1 MTVNITKVKQ
11 VFACNGSLYEFD
23 FSFPIDDS
31 DDLKV
36 QVRDVNGIV
45 TDLEA
50 ITQYEI
56 STDAID
62 YSNGGTITT
71 VSYVSGTRQV
81 YAWPD
86 GSILTAYRETPL
98 IQGSSYKNNRA
109 LDQDVLEDDFDK
121 ACMQIQEL
129 DERLSRAIVVPVD
142 EETESFQLPTK
153 SSRINKYLAFDS
165 DGAPMVSG
173 GIASVPVSSFMEP
186 VVQTTTAAA
195 ARTLLD
201 AKGIHD
207 NVKTVLDTY
216 TALTTDETLLCSKAA
231 GFTVTLFTAVGN
243 AGKRLNIINIGTG
256 TITIDGSGD
265 ETIGGNS
272 TISLTTQ
279 YDAITIQSDG
289 TIWNIISQNFIVVR
303 TKIRPLVITA
313 AEIADA
319 TITAAKIADATIT
332 DSKVATANKDGEA
345 GTYSMRTLGTGA
357 QQAMPGNATPTPA
370 DASITQAK
378 LKTSI
383 GSVSMAETH
392 QDNDLFTKTENLTLP
407 GGEYGFYPQFKQ
419 TVSVGGSIPAV
430 LSSQFLSSYSIGET
444 YLTKISL
451 MHPSIQGTGGGTYTV
466 LTSYAQQRYVTSS
479 GEVHWVFILRDKAT
493 KNIVSMYQAPDHPC
507 FGNGGKPLLVPHPFG
522 SYDSDKHEIIVI
534 NPSDEDV
541 FNMQDA
547 CIMPEDKPDRDILE
561 VIMEDY
567 EIDEDLQTEWPKKE
581 ITVGLPKNIDWKR
594 MPKGSKVVPLKKRIP
609 QPEYITTRKLWK
621 RK

>member
-11 VFACNGSLYEFD
+11 VFVCNGSLYEFD

-45 TDLEA
+45 TELET

-129 DERLSRAIVVPVD
+129 DERLSRAIVIPVD

-173 GIASVPVSSFMEP
+173 EIASVPVSSFMKP
-186 VVQTTTAAA
+186 VVQAAAAAA

-216 TALTTDETLLCSKAA
+216 TALTTDETLLCSNAA

-243 AGKRLNIINIGTG
+243 AGKRLNIINTGTG
-256 TITIDGSGD
+256 AITIDGNGD
-265 ETIGGNS
+265 ETIGGVATKKLYFNRDV
-272 TISLTTQ
+272 IE
-279 YDAITIQSDG
+279 IESDG
-289 TIWNIISQNFIVVR
+289 ANWQVLSHSLSDTMSRVYPVGSIYTSVNPTNPATVFGFGTWESFGAGRVLVGLDATQTEFDTVEETGGEKTHTLTVAEMPSHNHSFSSDYPTSGQSGYPLGANGAFLYGVTTCYTSSAGSGAAHNNLQPYIVV
-303 TKIRPLVITA
+303 
-313 AEIADA
+313 
-319 TITAAKIADATIT
+319 
-332 DSKVATANKDGEA
+332 
-345 GTYSMRTLGTGA
+345 Y
-357 QQAMPGNATPTPA
+357 
-370 DASITQAK
+370 
-378 LKTSI
+378 
-383 GSVSMAETH
+383 
-392 QDNDLFTKTENLTLP
+392 F
-407 GGEYGFYPQFKQ
+407 
-419 TVSVGGSIPAV
+419 
-430 LSSQFLSSYSIGET
+430 
-444 YLTKISL
+444 
-451 MHPSIQGTGGGTYTV
+451 
-466 LTSYAQQRYVTSS
+466 
-479 GEVHWVFILRDKAT
+479 
-493 KNIVSMYQAPDHPC
+493 
-507 FGNGGKPLLVPHPFG
+507 
-522 SYDSDKHEIIVI
+522 
-534 NPSDEDV
+534 
-541 FNMQDA
+541 
-547 CIMPEDKPDRDILE
+547 
-561 VIMEDY
+561 
-567 EIDEDLQTEWPKKE
+567 
-581 ITVGLPKNIDWKR
+581 WKR
-594 MPKGSKVVPLKKRIP
+594 
-609 QPEYITTRKLWK
+609 TA
-621 RK
+621 

>member
-370 DASITQAK
+370 DASVTQAK
-378 LKTSI
+378 LKTST
-383 GSVSMAETH
+383 GAVS
-392 QDNDLFTKTENLTLP
+392 LSGTEGAAGYGNVALP
-407 GGEYGFYPQFKQ
+407 GGEYGFFPQIKGSQ
-419 TVSVGGSIPAV
+419 NNSGGAHLYATSGNVSGP
-430 LSSQFLSSYSIGET
+430 T
-444 YLTKISL
+444 
-451 MHPSIQGTGGGTYTV
+451 TYTTNV
-466 LTSYAQQRYVTSS
+466 YLETQIGSTYTIYVQQRYVTSS
-479 GEVHWVFILRDKAT
+479 GEVFWVFMLRDRKT
-493 KNIVSMYQAPDHPC
+493 KKVISTYCAPDHPC
-507 FGNGGKPLLVPHPFG
+507 FGQGGKPLLVPHPFG